1 MSTGKIFPT
10 KPFVLGIIAPR
21 GSGKT
26 TVLVRLMLTPE
37 SEGGFMFAFKE
48 IYLFSPNILVDDK
61 LAYLAS
67 LLDPNRVFL
76 KFDVNVINKIID
88 SSQFD
93 NSIHKII
100 VLDDCISENSFMDQS
115 PDGILNKIATTCR
128 NRNISVIVVL
138 QKFKGA
144 PKTFR
149 ENVDSLILFNG
160 FSQTTLSDM
169 YCAEIPFPYF
179 KKSEFIK
186 DYVMNTG
193 EPYSFLVFNRQLNNS
208 LFSYKP
214 SEGKYTLLSN
224 NTFKSEK
231 AIASVESDGSDYES
245 DRDNGLEYYPG
256 DRNTGPSQSPGIE
269 SKLES
274 PAPSNS
280 GTNMAPVQEGGTS
293 VTRPI
298 PSVLGPVPNL
308 SFSIEGIDTTASS

>member
-1 MSTGKIFPT
+1 MATAKIFPT

-76 KFDVNVINKIID
+76 KFDVDVMNKIMD

-93 NSIHKII
+93 NSVHKII
-100 VLDDCISENSFMDQS
+100 VLDDCISETSFMDQS

-160 FSQTTLSDM
+160 FSETSLGDM

-179 KKSEFIK
+179 KKSDFIR
-186 DYVMNTG
+186 DYVVNTS
-193 EPYSFLVFNRQLNNS
+193 EPYSFLVFNRQINNS

-214 SEGKYTLLSN
+214 SNGKYTLLSN
-224 NTFKSEK
+224 NTLKSEK
-231 AIASVESDGSDYES
+231 ALSFVESEDDGTDYES
-245 DRDNGLEYYPG
+245 DRDQYEPR
-256 DRNTGPSQSPGIE
+256 DRDTGSSESIGIE
-269 SKLES
+269 SKSES
-274 PAPSNS
+274 
-280 GTNMAPVQEGGTS
+280 
-293 VTRPI
+293 
-298 PSVLGPVPNL
+298 
-308 SFSIEGIDTTASS
+308 TASSNCESNVETIPNGGTRVARPLQAISGTVEPPKLEITPTPATTSTN